1 MDLALRFVYII
12 EAQSTAF
19 ESQQSTLIP
28 FFLKKN
34 VPLYCEIE
42 SFFFLLVKKIQI
54 MDQAS
59 R

>member
-28 FFLKKN
+28 FFFYKKCSTVLWN
-34 VPLYCEIE
+34 RI
-42 SFFFLLVKKIQI
+42 FFFLLVKKIQI